1 MGVYCVGSMS
11 KTYFED
17 APTCDECDCEISG
30 PVIKKGAMRMC
41 RYCANGQ
48 PHPAVKAP
56 ITPVIAPPVMVVAL
70 PMPPGPKPKLIHLQI
85 DLTRP
90 ACAVIGC
97 PNPAKARRL
106 CGAHWIAAKKTG
118 QLADLPKR
126 NWAAAPENIDI
137 TKPGCV
143 AIGCHCARVYRGFCR
158 SHYNNIRRNKLQY
171 LLLPLDPNRYKKPRP
186 RTKPPKYQTPMPIMR
201 EIVRLRKLGH
211 TWHQAAILSGAERP
225 TMASNRAKNLYLCG
239 KINIP

>member
-1 MGVYCVGSMS
+1 MS

-41 RYCANGQ
+41 QHCAKGQ
-48 PHPAVKAP
+48 PKPAVKAP
-56 ITPVIAPPVMVVAL
+56 ITPSIPRPVVIAL
-70 PMPPGPKPKLIHLQI
+70 RLPPGPKPKLIHLQI

-90 ACAVIGC
+90 ACAVIDC
-97 PNPAKARRL
+97 PNPAKGRRL

-126 NWAAAPENIDI
+126 NWAAAPENIDA

-143 AIGCHCARVYRGFCR
+143 AIGCHCARVYRGFCC
-158 SHYNNIRRNKLQY
+158 SHYNNIRRNKLQH
-171 LLLPLDPNRYKKPRP
+171 LLLPLDPDRYKKPRP